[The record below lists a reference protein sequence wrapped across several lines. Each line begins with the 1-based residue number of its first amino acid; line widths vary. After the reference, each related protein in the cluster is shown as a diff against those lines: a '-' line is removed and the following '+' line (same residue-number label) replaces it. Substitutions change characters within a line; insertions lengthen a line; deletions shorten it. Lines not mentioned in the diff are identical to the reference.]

1 MWMRKRVLR
10 DKSTL
15 TVLLHVPHPHLHL
28 HRYHVKDETYLAVTV
43 VHAGIETTS
52 ASHSGDEA
60 GVEAGAEG
68 IPYRL
73 DSVNLIR
80 IKL

>member
-1 MWMRKRVLR
+1 MRKRVLR

-28 HRYHVKDETYLAVTV
+28 HRYHGKDKRYLVVTV
-43 VHAGIETTS
+43 VHSGIETTS
-52 ASHSGDEA
+52 ASHSGGEA

-68 IPYRL
+68 IPYRV
-73 DSVNLIR
+73 DSENLIP